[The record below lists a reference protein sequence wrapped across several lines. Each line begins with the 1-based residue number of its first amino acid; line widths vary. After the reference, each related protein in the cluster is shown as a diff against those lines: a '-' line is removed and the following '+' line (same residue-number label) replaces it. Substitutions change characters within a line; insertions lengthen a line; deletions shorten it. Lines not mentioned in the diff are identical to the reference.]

1 MLKNTYDMTLDD
13 RKAFMKEK
21 SQSGLPQLRVVLL
34 VISILYGLFAILDM
48 LLIDEFLFAFLL
60 IRFGIVIPM
69 ALAVLVWTYHSSFL
83 KIAQRLIVLVV
94 VAGGAGI
101 SFMLIV
107 HPDNFSYYGGL
118 FLVIFTT
125 YFLVN
130 LDAAHAIFSG
140 SLMLLIYIA
149 GYIVYHG
156 FFSVEA
162 ILVVAFYIGA
172 NIIGAFG
179 NYQLNYIGQSNFM
192 QKKRI
197 ERQNEL
203 LEERVREQDT
213 ELIQI
218 EKAIDSTRDA
228 VVIYNPQGEI
238 TYRNMAYKKM
248 VRSTSEE
255 NDAGLDP
262 FGDICKEVLEVLT
275 WEGERELIVPNQK
288 PLVLLVHAD
297 AVQDRNGLVVGV
309 VMTCT
314 DITARKDDEEKM
326 RYLSYHDTLTGL
338 FDRAGLDA
346 ELTGLDQDEHL
357 PLSVIMADLNGLKI
371 INDTYGH
378 AVGDRFLQQF
388 ADILRQVCRG
398 TDVIARWGG
407 DEFVILLPQ
416 TSQTDAECVV
426 DRILLSCR
434 APFFE
439 GIPISVALGLACKEY
454 EEPISIILQTAEN
467 RMYKQKLTESRS
479 HKSAVLNALRSTLQE
494 KSCETDTH
502 GENMKEAAQFIGVK
516 LGLSHDEMVRL
527 DLLIQL
533 HDIGKINM
541 PAELLQKEGPLT
553 FEEWELMRQH
563 PEIGY
568 RIARNTDDVSHVAEE
583 ILSHHERWDG
593 TGYPNGLMGT
603 DIPLLARI
611 TALADAYEIMKNGR
625 PYKKPMTNEEIR
637 LEIQR
642 CSGKQFDPE
651 ISAIFLAWQ
660 QLLT

>member
-48 LLIDEFLFAFLL
+48 LLIEEFLFAFLL

-371 INDTYGH
+371 IDDTYGH

-388 ADILRQVCRG
+388 ADILRQVCRA

>member
-48 LLIDEFLFAFLL
+48 LLIEEFLFAFLL

-388 ADILRQVCRG
+388 ADILRQVCRA